1 MSANSSM
8 MSSLSEEVAVARR
21 RDVEVLAA
29 GFLGLL
35 FEAVEDVDG
44 FRKLGDVDDTVSSR

>member
-1 MSANSSM
+1 M
-8 MSSLSEEVAVARR
+8 MSSLSEEGAVTRP
-21 RDVEVLAA
+21 RDLEVLAA